1 MCFIL
6 NLKLCISHNAFEML
20 WAISDPSHQDDEE
33 LEHFFGP
40 GELWPHFC
48 PR

>member
-6 NLKLCISHNAFEML
+6 NLNLCISHNVSEML
-20 WAISDPSHQDDEE
+20 WATSDPSHQDDEE
-33 LEHFFGP
+33 QEHVFGP
-40 GELWPHFC
+40 GKLWPYFW